1 MTQEQARQEAERRAS
16 EFSQYT
22 DLYNNKG
29 QIDHNLWNERTVQC
43 ALTSINIEIE
53 LLNEVYEITCSSFV
67 IDKLQDLNQIKD
79 ELLKM

>member
-1 MTQEQARQEAERRAS
+1 MTTEQARQEAERRTQ

-22 DLYNNKG
+22 DLYNNKE

-43 ALTSINIEIE
+43 ALISINREMAICLENN
-53 LLNEVYEITCSSFV
+53 LL
-67 IDKLQDLNQIKD
+67 DKLQDLNQIKD